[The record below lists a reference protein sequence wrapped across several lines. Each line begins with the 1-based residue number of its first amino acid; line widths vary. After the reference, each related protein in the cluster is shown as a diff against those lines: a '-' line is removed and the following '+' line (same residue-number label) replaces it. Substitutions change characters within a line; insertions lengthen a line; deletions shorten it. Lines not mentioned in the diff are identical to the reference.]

1 MEELTA
7 TLNLKTVIQSD
18 YVQEVIN
25 NAIAKA
31 LKTVA
36 NRAIVSTLPFTLK
49 DAKGKSPSSALKKG
63 AINKLKARIKGD
75 IMGDGK
81 LGSGIRVADVG
92 GDGDAMINMEGG
104 GYMPFVVQ
112 RKKKSS
118 NKNYLKKKKKK
129 SKKKKEIVP
138 PRYLV
143 MNANLLLNHI
153 YNNTIRRGSGK
164 PMVRFIKQGA
174 TYVWTTPETVKNVVS
189 MLQARAGN
197 FLSGWQ
203 RLAEIVGNKKFG
215 TILSGGNHDGEG
227 DAELAITQKGV
238 KLFAMNESVPK
249 VKSGYASMVESHI
262 PRWTQ
267 ESINNEL
274 KYALASI
281 NKKKI
286 EKKWYGK

>member
-1 MEELTA
+1 MEDVTA
-7 TLNLKTVIQSD
+7 TLNLKTVVQSD

-49 DAKGKSPSSALKKG
+49 DAKGKSPSQALKKS

-81 LGSGIRVADVG
+81 LGSGIRVATVG

-112 RKKKSS
+112 RKE
-118 NKNYLKKKKKK
+118 KKKKK
-129 SKKKKEIVP
+129 SKKIRRIEE

-143 MNANLLLNHI
+143 SSAQLLLNHI
-153 YNNTIRRGSGK
+153 KNNTIRKGSGK

-174 TYVWTTPETVKNVVS
+174 RYVWTTPETVKNVVS
-189 MLQARAGN
+189 LLQARAGN
-197 FLSGWQ
+197 FLSGWT
-203 RLAEIVGNKKFG
+203 RLADAVGNKKFG
-215 TILSGGNHDGEG
+215 SIISDGNHDAAG
-227 DAELAITQKGV
+227 DAELEITSDGV

-249 VKSGYASMVESHI
+249 YKKNYASMVESHI
-262 PRWTQ
+262 PRWTK
-267 ESINNEL
+267 ESINNEI
-274 KYALASI
+274 KYALAAI

-286 EKKWYGK
+286 DKKWYGKE